1 MPRLPCALA
10 ERDADGALALCLW
23 MERRMNGTLNGVTLF
38 LLPLLIA
45 VIAFSVKQVLNKID
59 LLHREN
65 TIRLETFE
73 RLLRL
78 LGDKLDRHL
87 EGHRQ
92 S

>member
-1 MPRLPCALA
+1 
-10 ERDADGALALCLW
+10 
-23 MERRMNGTLNGVTLF
+23 MNGTLNGVTLF
-38 LLPLLIA
+38 LLTLLIA

-59 LLHREN
+59 SLHREN